1 MASYTIHNPG
11 YTENETKYVA
21 GKGAFLIKEN
31 GQSILDAGLA
41 AGCHILG
48 HSHNEIVSA
57 LREQAEQGV
66 IFLNNNTQIKHLSE
80 QLAEVLPPLLNNFVF
95 CNSGSEATQRAL
107 RYARAATGKDKIAS
121 FQGGWHGMNE
131 WTLRDDGGRFSLND
145 HRLPSGIPDSVL
157 QHSVLLPYNDSMAFD
172 IIEKNKSTLAAICI
186 EPIQGS
192 NPRDDII
199 PFLRRL
205 EQLCK
210 ENGILIIYDEIIS
223 GFRIGISGATG
234 TWGLTPDIVTYGKI
248 LGGGLPVGLVA
259 FTDSVS
265 RMTFRDQ
272 YKKML
277 SGGTFS
283 ANPLMAKVAS
293 TVINI
298 LKQKDYA
305 VIDTLAATFRS
316 ETNKKLISLNIPCRL
331 SGFASINRLYF
342 TDQPIKNRAQRDS
355 LELNYEFQKI
365 FRDHM
370 MQLNVLWPTNGIVF
384 TGFCHN
390 EQIIR
395 ELSDKIV
402 DALKKCIETQHV

>member
-1 MASYTIHNPG
+1 MTSYTIHNPG
-11 YTENETKYVA
+11 YTDNAPKYVA
-21 GKGAFLIKEN
+21 SKGAFLINEN
-31 GQSILDAGLA
+31 GHAILDAGLA
-41 AGCHILG
+41 AGCQILG
-48 HSHNEIVSA
+48 HSHDEIVSA
-57 LREQAEQGV
+57 LCEQVQQGT
-66 IFLNNNTQIKHLSE
+66 IFLNNNTQITTLAE
-80 QLAEVLPPLLNNFVF
+80 LLAEVLPPSLNNFVF

-121 FQGGWHGMNE
+121 FHGGWHGMNE

-157 QHSVLLPYNDSMAFD
+157 QHSILLPYNDSMAFD
-172 IIEKNKSTLAAICI
+172 IIEKNKNELAAICI

-199 PFLRRL
+199 PFLRKL

-210 ENGILIIYDEIIS
+210 DNKILVIYDEIIS
-223 GFRIGISGATG
+223 GFRIGLSGATG
-234 TWGLTPDIVTYGKI
+234 AWGLTPDIVTYGKI

-259 FTDSVS
+259 FTDSIS

-298 LKQKDYA
+298 LKRQDYA
-305 VIDTLAATFRS
+305 VIDTLSATLRA
-316 ETNKKLISLNIPCRL
+316 ETNKKLTSLNIPCRL
-331 SGFASINRLYF
+331 SGIASINRLYF
-342 TDQPIKNRAQRDS
+342 TDQPFKNREQRDF
-355 LELNYEFQKI
+355 LELNNEFQKM
-365 FRDHM
+365 FRNHM

-390 EQIIR
+390 EQIIK
-395 ELSDKIV
+395 ELSNKIV
-402 DALKKCIETQHV
+402 EALKKCIETQYA